1 MSEYEHILISAVR
14 YALGRRTYIV
24 ELTVNYVIKELPRLS
39 DSCKKIML
47 DDITEHERFGYGDA
61 CDERDWMRLLDALR
75 SEKKN
80 WSDSE

>member
-1 MSEYEHILISAVR
+1 MSEYEHMLISAVR

-24 ELTVNYVIKELPRLS
+24 ELTVNYVIEELPRLS

-47 DDITEHERFGYGDA
+47 DDITEQEQFGYGDE
-61 CDERDWMRLLDALR
+61 CDKRDWMRLLDALR
-75 SEKKN
+75 GKKN